1 MSCLAVPSINSID
14 HYENNID
21 GSHSMDSIDLDT
33 LEARG
38 ASFAKARAG
47 PRHRP
52 SSSTTTHVK
61 PSPRTRSR
69 HHSQLSGVSAFGISA
84 YGFILIA
91 TAFALATLFAVL
103 VYAASYLFST

>member
-1 MSCLAVPSINSID
+1 MSCLAVPSINFTD
-14 HYENNID
+14 HHEN
-21 GSHSMDSIDLDT
+21 GTHSMDSIDLDT

-47 PRHRP
+47 PRHRRA
-52 SSSTTTHVK
+52 SSTTTHVK

-69 HHSQLSGVSAFGISA
+69 HHSQLSGISAFGISA

-91 TAFALATLFAVL
+91 TALILAALFAVL
-103 VYAASYLFST
+103 VYAASYLFSA